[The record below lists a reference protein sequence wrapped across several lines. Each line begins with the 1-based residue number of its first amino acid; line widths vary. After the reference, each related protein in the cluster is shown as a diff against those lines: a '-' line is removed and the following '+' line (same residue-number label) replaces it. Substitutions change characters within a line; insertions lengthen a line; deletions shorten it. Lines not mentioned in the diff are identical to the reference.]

1 MTSRN
6 VNVLVEL
13 SRCSREVEE
22 PKALAQVLEDKNS
35 FQYSFLLV
43 SLLETIAV
51 MLYIAVNNVV
61 ILLKTC
67 GYYMYHQV

>member
-1 MTSRN
+1 MTLRN

-13 SRCSREVEE
+13 GTCSREAEE
-22 PKALAQVLEDKNS
+22 PKALTQVLEEKSSFKN
-35 FQYSFLLV
+35 SFLLV

-51 MLYIAVNNVV
+51 VSYIAVNNVV